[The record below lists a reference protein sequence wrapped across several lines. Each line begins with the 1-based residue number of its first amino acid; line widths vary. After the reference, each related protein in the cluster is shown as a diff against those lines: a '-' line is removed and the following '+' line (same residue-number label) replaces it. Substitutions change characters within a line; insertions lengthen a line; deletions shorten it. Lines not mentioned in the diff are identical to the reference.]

1 MLFFLAH
8 VRCDLTKK
16 RSPYKNN
23 CKVLERRKDGQ
34 KKFKKGSSFL
44 LSKVDKIL
52 CARKNT
58 TLFARHRE
66 DHKDGRYALSIFL
79 SLFFHSVSLS
89 LSLSLLMIYFRLCF
103 ASRCSRCAP
112 RSSIFEYIS
121 PTEET
126 HLSVSYS
133 LLSSKRAPHRRRG
146 VPHQPERRFRRGRV
160 GRVRE

>member
-1 MLFFLAH
+1 MIS
-8 VRCDLTKK
+8 RRRDP
-16 RSPYKNN
+16 PYKNN
-23 CKVLERRKDGQ
+23 CKVLERRKRRTKKIQ
-34 KKFKKGSSFL
+34 KGFVVSSL
-44 LSKVDKIL
+44 KVDKIL
-52 CARKNT
+52 CAPAK
-58 TLFARHRE
+58 TLARHRE

>member
-16 RSPYKNN
+16 RSPKNN
-23 CKVLERRKDGQ
+23 CVFERRKRRTKKIQ
-34 KKFKKGSSFL
+34 KGFVISSF
-44 LSKVDKIL
+44 KVDKIL
-52 CARKNT
+52 YAPAK
-58 TLFARHRE
+58 TLARHRE

-103 ASRCSRCAP
+103 ASRCSRCA
-112 RSSIFEYIS
+112 RSSIFEYIF

>member
-16 RSPYKNN
+16 RSIPYKNN
-23 CKVLERRKDGQ
+23 CVLKEGKDGQ

-44 LSKVDKIL
+44 LSKLTKS
-52 CARKNT
+52 
-58 TLFARHRE
+58 FARPQKHSRGTE
-66 DHKDGRYALSIFL
+66 RTIKMDGTRFLSIFL
-79 SLFFHSVSLS
+79 CSFTQFLS

-103 ASRCSRCAP
+103 ASRCSRCA
-112 RSSIFEYIS
+112 RSSIFEYIF

>member
-16 RSPYKNN
+16 RSPKNN
-23 CKVLERRKDGQ
+23 CVLERRKRRTKKIQ
-34 KKFKKGSSFL
+34 KGFVISSL
-44 LSKVDKIL
+44 KVDKIL
-52 CARKNT
+52 YAPAK
-58 TLFARHRE
+58 TLARHRE

-79 SLFFHSVSLS
+79 SLFFHSVSLF

-103 ASRCSRCAP
+103 ASRCSRCA
-112 RSSIFEYIS
+112 RSSIFEYIF

>member
-16 RSPYKNN
+16 RSIPYKNN
-23 CKVLERRKDGQ
+23 WVLERRKRRTKKIQ
-34 KKFKKGSSFL
+34 KGFVISSL
-44 LSKVDKIL
+44 KVDKIL
-52 CARKNT
+52 CAPAK
-58 TLFARHRE
+58 TLARHRE
-66 DHKDGRYALSIFL
+66 DHKDGRYALSIYL

-103 ASRCSRCAP
+103 ASRCSRCA
-112 RSSIFEYIS
+112 RSSIFEYIF

>member
-1 MLFFLAH
+1 MI
-8 VRCDLTKK
+8 
-16 RSPYKNN
+16 S
-23 CKVLERRKDGQ
+23 RRRDPLKTTASWKEGKDGQ

-44 LSKVDKIL
+44 LSKLTKS
-52 CARKNT
+52 
-58 TLFARHRE
+58 FARPQKHSRGTE
-66 DHKDGRYALSIFL
+66 RTIKMDGTRFL
-79 SLFFHSVSLS
+79 SFFLCSFTQFLS

-103 ASRCSRCAP
+103 ASRCSRCA
-112 RSSIFEYIS
+112 RSSIFEYIF